1 VTESSSPLDPEGE
14 SYQGEPD
21 PDDFYSG
28 TDADVPE
35 VQGWGS
41 LEEEFAAEP
50 VMPRRSHFVTAV
62 VVAHD
67 GDVWLPAVLT
77 TLGRQT

>member
-1 VTESSSPLDPEGE
+1 MTESSSPLDLEGE
-14 SYQGEPD
+14 SYQGQPD
-21 PDDFYSG
+21 PDDFYGG

-50 VMPRRSHFVTAV
+50 VMPRSICRFDSSVIPPR
-62 VVAHD
+62 
-67 GDVWLPAVLT
+67 DVLETP
-77 TLGRQT
+77 